1 VDAGQRGGHPRQCP
15 ARVEA
20 RRAEEVR
27 GEIAVA
33 EREPRGLAEPAERAE
48 TGERVAREAPPAP
61 GVRAARERIEDG
73 VEVGRDVEPE
83 EDLVVARV
91 ADDRQASRVDDA
103 REAAEEPCPAD
114 AAGERSDGGQACCG
128 AAAVWPFGA
137 TRP

>member
-1 VDAGQRGGHPRQCP
+1 M
-15 ARVEA
+15 
-20 RRAEEVR
+20 R

-48 TGERVAREAPPAP
+48 TGERIALEAPPAP
-61 GVRAARERIEDG
+61 GVGAARERIDDG
-73 VEVGRDVEPE
+73 VEVRRDVEAE

-103 REAAEEPCPAD
+103 REAAEKPSPAD
-114 AAGERSDGGQACCG
+114 AAGERRDGGQACCG